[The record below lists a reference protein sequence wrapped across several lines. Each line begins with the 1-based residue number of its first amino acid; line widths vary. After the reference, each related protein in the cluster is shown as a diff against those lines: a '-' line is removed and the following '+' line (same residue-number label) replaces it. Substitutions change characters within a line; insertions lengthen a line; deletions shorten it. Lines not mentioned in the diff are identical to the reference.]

1 MEPTKGV
8 PKPVQAR
15 AEATI
20 ATVIEATVEA
30 LESGNEADVR
40 IDEILAKTGISKGS
54 LYHHFGGREGLIAA
68 ARVVQFS
75 RFVEADSLAIR
86 EQLTRTSTREEF
98 FGAVAQLVNVV
109 NTHERQ
115 RARFSR
121 FSAVSSAY
129 GRPEL
134 WEALAYQQHIHTE
147 AIADAIRHG
156 QINGWVRSDL
166 DARAISVFV
175 QGYSLSRVLGDL
187 DTDPISDD
195 HWYGVVRAALA
206 GFFTPNS

>member
-15 AEATI
+15 AEATV

-68 ARVVQFS
+68 ARVVQFN
-75 RFVEADSLAIR
+75 RIVEADAEFIQQ
-86 EQLTRTSTREEF
+86 QLTKTSTREEYL
-98 FGAVAQLVNVV
+98 AVVGQLVNVA
-109 NTHERQ
+109 NTPDRQ

-121 FSAVSSAY
+121 FSAVSSSY

-134 WEALAYQQHIHTE
+134 WEALAYQQHVHTE
-147 AIADAIRHG
+147 AIADAVRHG
-156 QINGWVRSDL
+156 QARGWVRPDL

-187 DTDPISDD
+187 DTDPVTDE
-195 HWYGVVRAALA
+195 HWQGVVAAAIA

>member
-1 MEPTKGV
+1 MESTKGV

-20 ATVIEATVEA
+20 AAVIEATVGA

-75 RFVEADSLAIR
+75 RFVEEDSEVIR
-86 EQLTRTSTREEF
+86 EQLTRTTSLEEF
-98 FGAVAQLVNVV
+98 LAAVRQLTDIV
-109 NTHERQ
+109 NTIERQ

-134 WEALAYQQHIHTE
+134 WEALAFQQHKHTE
-147 AIADAIRHG
+147 AIADAIRYG
-156 QINGWVRSDL
+156 QSHGWVRNDL
-166 DARAISVFV
+166 DARAIAVFV

-195 HWYGVVRAALA
+195 NWNNVVRAAISSFLS
-206 GFFTPNS
+206 PNG

>member
-1 MEPTKGV
+1 MESTKGV

-75 RFVEADSLAIR
+75 RFVEADSEIIR
-86 EQLTRTSTREEF
+86 EQLTKTTTRDEF
-98 FGAVAQLVNVV
+98 LAAVGQMTNLVNTV
-109 NTHERQ
+109 ERQ

-134 WEALAYQQHIHTE
+134 WEALAYQQNKHTE
-147 AIADAIRHG
+147 AIADAIRYG
-156 QINGWVRSDL
+156 QTHGWVRKDL
-166 DARAISVFV
+166 DARAVSVFV

-187 DTDPISDD
+187 DTDPISDEQ
-195 HWYGVVRAALA
+195 WNAVVRAAISSFLIPA
-206 GFFTPNS
+206 D

>member
-1 MEPTKGV
+1 METTKGV

-75 RFVEADSLAIR
+75 RFVEADSQAIR
-86 EQLTRTSTREEF
+86 NQLTKAIDRETYMTS
-98 FGAVAQLVNVV
+98 VSQLVSVA
-109 NTHERQ
+109 NTVERQ

-134 WEALAYQQHIHTE
+134 WEALAYQQHTHTE
-147 AIADAIRHG
+147 AIADAIRYG
-156 QINGWVRSDL
+156 QEHGWVRSDL

-187 DTDPISDD
+187 DTDPITDEN
-195 HWYGVVRAALA
+195 WQGVVTAALA
-206 GFFTPNS
+206 GFFVPHA

>member
-1 MEPTKGV
+1 MESTKGV

-40 IDEILAKTGISKGS
+40 IDEILARTGISKGS

-68 ARVVQFS
+68 ARVVQFN
-75 RFVEADSLAIR
+75 RFVEADSKFIQ
-86 EQLTRTSTREEF
+86 EQLTKTSTREEF
-98 FGAVAQLVNVV
+98 VGVVGQLVNVP
-109 NTHERQ
+109 NTADRQ

-134 WEALAYQQHIHTE
+134 WEALAHQQHSHTE
-147 AIADAIRHG
+147 AIAEAVRHG
-156 QINGWVRSDL
+156 QARGWVRNDL
-166 DARAISVFV
+166 DARAISIFV
-175 QGYSLSRVLGDL
+175 QGYSLSRVLADL
-187 DTDPISDD
+187 DTDPISDE
-195 HWYGVVRAALA
+195 HWQGVIHAALA
-206 GFFTPNS
+206 GFFA

>member
-1 MEPTKGV
+1 MESTKGV

-75 RFVEADSLAIR
+75 RFVEADSQSIR
-86 EQLTRTSTREEF
+86 NQLTKTSNREEYLA
-98 FGAVAQLVNVV
+98 AVSQLVSVT
-109 NTHERQ
+109 NTAERQ

-134 WEALAYQQHIHTE
+134 WDALAYQQHTHTE

-156 QINGWVRSDL
+156 QAHGWVRNDL

-195 HWYGVVRAALA
+195 HWHDVVRAAIT
-206 GFFTPNS
+206 GFFAPNT